1 LEQDPDFEASAAVHA
16 PEILSKAAALRR
28 TLERTHGKP
37 ADAVIAGERHALSM
51 SIAESVCVMEK
62 PTVQLRDRL
71 DGLLMHNVWG
81 YVFLFAFMF
90 LMFQGVFR
98 IGAWLEKPLLALF
111 DDLSGASFLH
121 GSGESPWTVLARGAL
136 LGIGGGIAVVVPY
149 LVPFLFGLAFFE
161 DLGYLPRVA
170 FLLDAFMH
178 RIGLHGTAVIPAV
191 MGYGCNVPAVMA
203 TRILDSPRD
212 RFIATMVAAFVP
224 CSARTTVVFGLV
236 GATIGATAALSLY
249 GLNLAVVAL
258 AGAGMARLLPESA
271 PGMILEIPPYRLPNL
286 RSIAAK
292 VWLRLKDFVVFAWPL
307 LIFGSA
313 VLGLIDFLGW
323 SPSINHVLSPLTG
336 LLGLPSVL
344 GVPLVFGVL
353 RKELSMLMLFQAIG
367 TNHPEAVLSALQ
379 LFVYTLFVVF
389 YIPCLGTIGVL
400 VRQVGFR
407 RAGILAAASIVT
419 ALCLC
424 AATRLIAAWLF

>member
-1 LEQDPDFEASAAVHA
+1 
-16 PEILSKAAALRR
+16 
-28 TLERTHGKP
+28 
-37 ADAVIAGERHALSM
+37 
-51 SIAESVCVMEK
+51 
-62 PTVQLRDRL
+62 
-71 DGLLMHNVWG
+71 
-81 YVFLFAFMF
+81 
-90 LMFQGVFR
+90 
-98 IGAWLEKPLLALF
+98 
-111 DDLSGASFLH
+111 
-121 GSGESPWTVLARGAL
+121 
-136 LGIGGGIAVVVPY
+136 
-149 LVPFLFGLAFFE
+149 
-161 DLGYLPRVA
+161 
-170 FLLDAFMH
+170 
-178 RIGLHGTAVIPAV
+178 
-191 MGYGCNVPAVMA
+191 
-203 TRILDSPRD
+203 
-212 RFIATMVAAFVP
+212 MVAAFVP